1 MIVEE
6 QLDGIRE
13 RFSDQPIFIDVE
25 FMDTKR
31 FNEEENY
38 NSFYNRL
45 LYKLK
50 QELNYDAVIVAD
62 DNGLEFF
69 AEKKNEVFPDI
80 PMFFLGINS
89 YDLALESSK
98 QEDITGVL
106 EKQTFKETIELAKI
120 LNPELE
126 SVVMVIDSTPSS
138 KAEYQDMIMQ
148 ESYFPELKFI
158 TIDMESMTSDEF
170 FEYIKQFDIN
180 DMYMN
185 LAALT
190 FQDGEVWTYENVSKR
205 EAEVLNTPA
214 YTTMTVGLENGMLG
228 GHLLSHFDQGYAAAD
243 MVMRYFQGV
252 PMEEIAFLSESPNV
266 NMVDYNQL
274 VKFGLDIDCLPEDT
288 IVLNY
293 VPTFWDMY
301 RDYMMIAIF
310 VFVAE
315 TIIIIALVLNVRG
328 KRKNAKKLLEINHR
342 INKINDELVDTIQEL
357 NLTNQELEDRIDEV
371 DERDTKIRKMIY
383 VDELTGL
390 MTRYAISELIRNI
403 TSDVSGK
410 AAILLLDI
418 DNFKN
423 INDGFGH
430 SFGDEI
436 LRIIGNRFEHII
448 KQNIHISRFGGDE
461 FVVAVK
467 DYKSEETLLQLIDQV
482 NEIFTEPMYCD
493 NTQLILTTSI
503 GVAKFP
509 EHGLTFEDLLKRAD
523 VALHQSKES
532 GKDTVTIYQMSM
544 DVNFQEKVHFQNL
557 LRKAFEDEELYMNF
571 QPLFS
576 IKEERIYGFEAL
588 IRWRSDILGQVSPF
602 KMITEAEEMGLVVKL
617 GEWIFKQSFAF
628 AEMMNRGAERPIYI
642 SINVSAIQLMYS
654 KFGKR
659 LVDLIEEY
667 DLKPQYVI
675 LEMTETTLINDIEVG
690 QYIINQLRDYGF
702 KISLDDFG
710 TGYSSLGYLKNFAI
724 DILKID
730 KSFID
735 HIAESS
741 YDRFLVEAVVKIAK
755 ERSIQTVSEGVET
768 LSQYKVLKELGCDSI
783 QGYLFSRPLSIED
796 ARVIT
801 DEDVLNKIQG

>member
-1 MIVEE
+1 M
-6 QLDGIRE
+6 L
-13 RFSDQPIFIDVE
+13 
-25 FMDTKR
+25 
-31 FNEEENY
+31 
-38 NSFYNRL
+38 NS
-45 LYKLK
+45 
-50 QELNYDAVIVAD
+50 
-62 DNGLEFF
+62 
-69 AEKKNEVFPDI
+69 
-80 PMFFLGINS
+80 
-89 YDLALESSK
+89 
-98 QEDITGVL
+98 
-106 EKQTFKETIELAKI
+106 
-120 LNPELE
+120 ELE

-138 KAEYQDMIMQ
+138 QAEYQDMIV
-148 ESYFPELKFI
+148 EEDDFPELEFI

-190 FQDGEVWTYENVSKR
+190 FKDNEVWTYENVSRR
-205 EAEVLNTPA
+205 EEEVLNTPS

-228 GHLLSHFDQGYAAAD
+228 GHLLSHYDQGYAVAD
-243 MVMRYFQGV
+243 MVMRYFQGI

-274 VKFGLDIDCLPEDT
+274 VKFELDIERLPEDT
-288 IVLNY
+288 IILNY
-293 VPTFWDMY
+293 VPTFWDTY

-315 TIIIIALVLNVRG
+315 TLIIIALVLNVRG
-328 KRKNAKKLLEINHR
+328 KRKNAKKLLESNHR

-357 NLTNQELEDRIDEV
+357 NLTNQELEDRIAEV

-390 MTRYAISELIRNI
+390 MTRYAISELIQNI
-403 TSDVSGK
+403 TSEESKK
-410 AAILLLDI
+410 AAVLLLDI

-436 LRIIGNRFEHII
+436 LRIIGKRFEHII
-448 KQNIHISRFGGDE
+448 SQNIRISRFGGDE
-461 FVVAVK
+461 FVIVVS
-467 DYKSEETLLQLIDQV
+467 DYNREEELLRLIEEV

-493 NTQLILTTSI
+493 NTQLILTTSM
-503 GVAKFP
+503 GVSKFP
-509 EHGLTFEDLLKRAD
+509 EHGLTIEDLLKRAD

-544 DVNFQEKVHFQNL
+544 DIDFQEKVHFQNL
-557 LRKAFEDEELYMNF
+557 LRKAFDDEELYMNF

-576 IKEERIYGFEAL
+576 INEERIYGFEAL

-602 KMITEAEEMGLVVKL
+602 KMITEAEEMGLIIKL

-628 AEMMNRGAERPIYI
+628 AEMMNKNSERPIYI

-654 KFGKR
+654 KFGTR
-659 LVDLIEEY
+659 LMDLIEEF
-667 DLKPQYVI
+667 DLNPQYVI
-675 LEMTETTLINDIEVG
+675 LEMTETTMINDIEAG
-690 QYIINQLRDYGF
+690 QHIIKQLSDYGF

-724 DILKID
+724 DILKVD

-741 YDRFLVEAVVKIAK
+741 YDRFLVEAVIKIAK
-755 ERSIQTVSEGVET
+755 ERNIQTVSEGVET

-783 QGYLFSRPLSIED
+783 QGYLFSRPLSVED
-796 ARVIT
+796 AKEIRT
-801 DEDVLNKIQG
+801 EDVLEKIK